1 MYIVIIILMNELL
14 QSNNKLNPI
23 NEDYSAEQRVLESEG
38 ALE

>member
-1 MYIVIIILMNELL
+1 MYIVIIILMNEVLH
-14 QSNNKLNPI
+14 SNNKLNPI